1 MIYPV
6 TMYAG
11 KCDTCGAK
19 IKLGG
24 GDYTAY
30 GEEWHIEE
38 DMKNSDWLIKEG
50 KHYCDDCWSYDDE
63 DNIVIK
69 PKNKQQ

>member
-11 KCDTCGAK
+11 KCDNCGSE

-24 GDYTAY
+24 GEYSAY
-30 GEEWHIEE
+30 GQASQVEEE
-38 DMKNSDWLIKEG
+38 MANSEWRVDGG
-50 KHYCDDCWSYDDE
+50 KHYCDDCWTYDDY
-63 DNIVIK
+63 DNIILRK
-69 PKNKQQ
+69 IN

>member
-6 TMYAG
+6 TMYSG
-11 KCDTCGAK
+11 KCDNCGTE

-24 GDYTAY
+24 GEYMAY
-30 GEEWHIEE
+30 GEKWQVEE
-38 DMKNSDWLIKEG
+38 DMKNTDWLIQDG

-63 DNIVIK
+63 DNIVLK
-69 PKNKQQ
+69 PVNK